1 MKLLVTGGA
10 GFIGSHYVRHALA
23 QGHEVTNLDVL
34 TYAGTLTNLTD
45 VESHAGYR
53 FVRGDIGDPKLVREV
68 MPGHDAVLNFAA
80 ESHVDRSIAR
90 PADFLQ
96 TNFIGA
102 GVLLDA
108 AREAGIGRFIQI
120 STDEV
125 YGPIEAGSFRETDRL
140 RPSSPYAAAK
150 AGADLLARSFLVTYG
165 LPVVITRS
173 ANAFG
178 PNQFPE
184 KFIPLAVTNIID
196 GRPAPLYGDG
206 LHIRD
211 WTHVLDVVAGIHA
224 VLERGEIGGI
234 YNIAAGNERRNR
246 DVLEQIVVM
255 LGGSSDLIAPV
266 ADRPGHD
273 RRYSIDATRI
283 QALGWT
289 PAQTFDE
296 ALRDTVQWYRD
307 NRAWWEPLKERT

>member
-1 MKLLVTGGA
+1 MRLLVTGGA

-23 QGHEVTNLDVL
+23 AGHEVTNLDAL
-34 TYAGTLTNLTD
+34 TYAGTPTNLTD
-45 VESHAGYR
+45 VVTHRGYR
-53 FVRGDIGDPKLVREV
+53 FVRGDICDPKLVREV
-68 MPGHDAVLNFAA
+68 LPGHDAVLNFAA

-108 AREAGIGRFIQI
+108 AREAGVTRFVQI

-150 AGADLLARSFLVTYG
+150 AGADMLARSFLVTYG
-165 LPVVITRS
+165 LPVVVTRS
-173 ANAFG
+173 SNAFG

-184 KFIPLAVTNIID
+184 KLIPLAVTNIMD

-211 WTHVLDVVAGIHA
+211 WTYVTDVVAGIHT
-224 VLERGEIGGI
+224 VLERGEIGAI
-234 YNIAAGNERRNR
+234 YNIAADNERRNR
-246 DVLEQIVVM
+246 DVLEQIVAL
-255 LGGSSDLIAPV
+255 LGADGDLIAPV

-273 RRYSIDATRI
+273 RRYSADASRLR
-283 QALGWT
+283 ALGWE
-289 PAQTFDE
+289 PARPFDE
-296 ALRDTVQWYRD
+296 ALRATVEWYRD
-307 NRAWWEPLKERT
+307 HRAWWEPLKERA